1 MPAAFLFLGLNYRL
15 QAANSPMTARRRN
28 SKRKTDEKLWRD
40 IDLSGKLWRSQSD
53 QSNAGLSH
61 DRRETRNRFAHS
73 CGRPVRFSPNNLP
86 TMTDNKGREYCL
98 IVEGAY
104 LTESE
109 AEHALRDP
117 FIEDWVEEH
126 GHFKIHN
133 MDDIQVTPGV
143 TLGSLGVVELDERI
157 FEIASADPDH
167 PLTEHK
173 AKGVAEAL
181 RRQDMFD
188 EINVEL
194 REGEPA

>member
-1 MPAAFLFLGLNYRL
+1 
-15 QAANSPMTARRRN
+15 MT
-28 SKRKTDEKLWRD
+28 E
-40 IDLSGKLWRSQSD
+40 
-53 QSNAGLSH
+53 
-61 DRRETRNRFAHS
+61 
-73 CGRPVRFSPNNLP
+73 
-86 TMTDNKGREYCL
+86 NKGREYCL

-117 FIEDWVEEH
+117 FIEDWVEQH
-126 GHFKIHN
+126 GNFKIHN

-143 TLGSLGVVELDERI
+143 TLGSLGVYMIDERV
-157 FEIASADPDH
+157 FEIASDDPER

-188 EINVEL
+188 EVNVEA
-194 REGEPA
+194 RDEEGAAAQAAAEEPAAEEATAD

>member
-1 MPAAFLFLGLNYRL
+1 MAVTNRADSL
-15 QAANSPMTARRRN
+15 AV
-28 SKRKTDEKLWRD
+28 
-40 IDLSGKLWRSQSD
+40 
-53 QSNAGLSH
+53 GLSH
-61 DRRETRNRFAHS
+61 DRQETRNRCS
-73 CGRPVRFSPNNLP
+73 KNCGHPVRLTSNIFSP
-86 TMTDNKGREYCL
+86 MTDNKGREYCL

-104 LTESE
+104 FTEGE

-117 FIEDWVEEH
+117 FIEDWVEQH

-133 MDDIQVTPGV
+133 MDDIQITPGV
-143 TLGSLGVVELDERI
+143 TLGSLGVVCIDDRV

-188 EINVEL
+188 EIDVEP
-194 REGEPA
+194 REEELAAD